1 METSGVS
8 DPAIIPVKGK
18 TLDKVNK
25 GSKYIV
31 KISAQTDLSEAL
43 FDYSECFFEAA
54 YKISKSILYPTYP
67 DIGKLDTY
75 FFSIAFLY

>member
-1 METSGVS
+1 METSGVP
-8 DPAIIPVKGK
+8 DPAIIPVIGK

-25 GSKYIV
+25 ESKYIV

-54 YKISKSILYPTYP
+54 YKI
-67 DIGKLDTY
+67 
-75 FFSIAFLY
+75 